1 MTFSGTAGHVIRKL
15 ESKYVIR
22 KLETKYV
29 KLKNKEGTE
38 CVKVLNEMA
47 KKMSSHKVT
56 SSNHQASEWTSLID
70 RGGLYY
76 VEDIV
81 YYLFIALD
89 LIIDKELTTIFEK
102 KGKGIEKVKKEKL
115 SWVCDDDDVQ
125 FIWCMVS
132 PSTIV
137 EESVRQK
144 TSSRYCIHMDNNKRT

>member
-1 MTFSGTAGHVIRKL
+1 MHQSLAGETLTDVEIRAIHYTAGHVIRKL
-15 ESKYVIR
+15 ES
-22 KLETKYV
+22 KYV

-81 YYLFIALD
+81 Y
-89 LIIDKELTTIFEK
+89 TTC
-102 KGKGIEKVKKEKL
+102 L
-115 SWVCDDDDVQ
+115 LHW
-125 FIWCMVS
+125 
-132 PSTIV
+132 T
-137 EESVRQK
+137 
-144 TSSRYCIHMDNNKRT
+144 